1 MREASERRMVT
12 DTDSYACS
20 LTNRHSGESTTH
32 NYHIKSM
39 KLKYLT
45 TFIAAT
51 LMMFATSCE
60 KEEVRQKVDVNIGNV
75 KYNYFMEKSNYNVG
89 ETLKVRFESNSQ
101 KGIVVNFMDENTLIE
116 SFPYE
121 YSKKLT
127 QAGTFPLNVY
137 LAWEMEGEN
146 IIIKGESSTSITI
159 SVTK

>member
-1 MREASERRMVT
+1 
-12 DTDSYACS
+12 
-20 LTNRHSGESTTH
+20 
-32 NYHIKSM
+32 
-39 KLKYLT
+39 
-45 TFIAAT
+45 
-51 LMMFATSCE
+51 MMFATSCE
-60 KEEVRQKVDVNIGNV
+60 KEEVRQEVDVNIGNV

-137 LAWEMEGEN
+137 LTWEMEGEN